1 MTEEVTFPVRDW
13 PAFDMVEAMNDLSL
27 GEMEEWEDITS
38 LVFTTVMNG
47 GMPAKGITALM
58 FVMARRQF
66 PDLAMDEVRARTIN
80 DLESN
85 AAKEAREAKE
95 VEEVDPT

>member
-1 MTEEVTFPVRDW
+1 MTEEVTFPERDW

-66 PDLAMDEVRARTIN
+66 PDLVIEEVRKRTIN
-80 DLESN
+80 DLES
-85 AAKEAREAKE
+85 KKIEED
-95 VEEVDPT
+95 VQDEVDPT